1 MEKFLSSISK
11 EVIEIS
17 NGDFRN
23 ISVVFPSRRAG
34 LYFKRELVKQVNKTP
49 FISPAIYSI
58 NDFIF
63 KYSGLRSEN
72 PLRLIFRLYDVQQ
85 SLRKNENPDKFFDW
99 GRIMLGDFD
108 EIDRSLVDAD
118 KLFEIVTDIKTLEER
133 MKPDL
138 EKDYIEFWNTFNR
151 SKEDMKK
158 NFQETWKLLP
168 EIYKKFTT
176 DLLNDKLAYDGLAYR
191 KLSEMMDAGRIDFSG
206 NRIIFAGFNF
216 LSLSELNIIYKS
228 VLQTDGKIYFDA
240 DNFYLKDALKE
251 AGKYI
256 NKNVDTLKKLFS
268 ADKKNP
274 DDFIKIITG
283 DGIDREGKNINIIG
297 VPLSIGMSK
306 AFGNELS
313 KLDFENENEIAA
325 LLPDESMLMPVMM
338 SVPEKINKFNIT
350 MGLPFRDTPLFSLIY
365 LIRDLQ
371 SDIKEGKFYYK
382 DILKILLHPYVRFE
396 NMSSVHKIINRINSG
411 NHVYLSKE
419 ELLGN
424 DKTLSISE
432 KIFTI
437 IDKTEN
443 IFTYL
448 KEIVSTMYDRI
459 YKYGQKSGFQIEYLF
474 GFYTQVKVLQ
484 DCMEKFNIQTSTDV
498 CWNIL
503 AEIIRTQNIPL
514 TGEPVTGMQIM
525 GLLESRAIDFKDVFI
540 LSANESV
547 FPRINIS
554 GSFIPYQIRKY
565 FRMKTYD
572 DDSNIQAYN
581 FFRVIQR
588 ADNVYIFYNLL
599 VSDDARGKSRFILQ
613 LENEISKSTIIQKT
627 YSICIP
633 KLTDDDISIEKNEN
647 MLEKIKS
654 VSPTDISTYLTCS
667 LKFYFQKILGIWE
680 EDKVEEEY
688 NAGTMGSL
696 LHKVMELIYKP
707 YENKTVNEETIEKII
722 NSINNDFDKIFS
734 NAVEGI
740 INEQKEHKRPEKSI
754 DTGKYGK
761 NKAYKEMIR
770 EQALKILEW
779 DKTKKLFDIKGLEK
793 NMQKNDYEFT
803 DKKNVDRKIILKG
816 KLDRIEQKDNS
827 IFIVDYKTGSL
838 KFPSNGK
845 IESLEIA
852 MSNNKF
858 KDYFQA
864 GFYIYLYERINKE
877 KADAGMYYVANQS
890 ALQKVSDVKI
900 KDNSPSKNEVADKQ
914 NTKEGK
920 EQKDF
925 LSEFGNFLDNKLAD
939 IFDTSIR
946 FSKTSEPKDCAYCP
960 MTSLCYRES
969 TNSW

>member
-1 MEKFLSSISK
+1 
-11 EVIEIS
+11 
-17 NGDFRN
+17 
-23 ISVVFPSRRAG
+23 
-34 LYFKRELVKQVNKTP
+34 
-49 FISPAIYSI
+49 
-58 NDFIF
+58 
-63 KYSGLRSEN
+63 
-72 PLRLIFRLYDVQQ
+72 
-85 SLRKNENPDKFFDW
+85 
-99 GRIMLGDFD
+99 
-108 EIDRSLVDAD
+108 
-118 KLFEIVTDIKTLEER
+118 
-133 MKPDL
+133 
-138 EKDYIEFWNTFNR
+138 
-151 SKEDMKK
+151 
-158 NFQETWKLLP
+158 
-168 EIYKKFTT
+168 
-176 DLLNDKLAYDGLAYR
+176 
-191 KLSEMMDAGRIDFSG
+191 
-206 NRIIFAGFNF
+206 
-216 LSLSELNIIYKS
+216 
-228 VLQTDGKIYFDA
+228 
-240 DNFYLKDALKE
+240 
-251 AGKYI
+251 
-256 NKNVDTLKKLFS
+256 
-268 ADKKNP
+268 
-274 DDFIKIITG
+274 
-283 DGIDREGKNINIIG
+283 
-297 VPLSIGMSK
+297 
-306 AFGNELS
+306 
-313 KLDFENENEIAA
+313 
-325 LLPDESMLMPVMM
+325 
-338 SVPEKINKFNIT
+338 
-350 MGLPFRDTPLFSLIY
+350 
-365 LIRDLQ
+365 
-371 SDIKEGKFYYK
+371 
-382 DILKILLHPYVRFE
+382 
-396 NMSSVHKIINRINSG
+396 
-411 NHVYLSKE
+411 
-419 ELLGN
+419 
-424 DKTLSISE
+424 
-432 KIFTI
+432 
-437 IDKTEN
+437 
-443 IFTYL
+443 
-448 KEIVSTMYDRI
+448 
-459 YKYGQKSGFQIEYLF
+459 
-474 GFYTQVKVLQ
+474 
-484 DCMEKFNIQTSTDV
+484 
-498 CWNIL
+498 
-503 AEIIRTQNIPL
+503 
-514 TGEPVTGMQIM
+514 
-525 GLLESRAIDFKDVFI
+525 
-540 LSANESV
+540 
-547 FPRINIS
+547 
-554 GSFIPYQIRKY
+554 
-565 FRMKTYD
+565 MKTYD

-877 KADAGMYYVANQS
+877 KADAGMFYVANQS

-925 LSEFGNFLDNKLAD
+925 FSEFGNFLDKKLAD